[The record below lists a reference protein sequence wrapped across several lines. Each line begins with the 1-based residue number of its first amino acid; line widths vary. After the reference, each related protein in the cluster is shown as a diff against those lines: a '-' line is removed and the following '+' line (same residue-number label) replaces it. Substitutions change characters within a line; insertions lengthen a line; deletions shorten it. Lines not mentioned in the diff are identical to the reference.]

1 MTPTRTWS
9 AGAAVIGI
17 LLVIAAWFLL
27 IAPERSNAADLRD
40 QVSAQ
45 EASNEQIAL
54 KTKQLE
60 AQFASLPARQA
71 QLAEIKQQ
79 MPDNPALPSLIRDL
93 SSNATSAG
101 VNLVSISPAEPQ
113 AVDAASAAG
122 VTAPGAAPAPSA
134 TALQAI
140 PTTVTVSGS
149 YAQLTLYLQKLQS
162 TMRRAFM
169 VQSIQLIP
177 ATGGAATSATALKS
191 GALQM
196 TVMGNIYVLGGA
208 GSTSGQSVAPTTTP
222 AS

>member
-1 MTPTRTWS
+1 MRWL
-9 AGAAVIGI
+9 AL

-101 VNLVSISPAEPQ
+101 VNSPSP
-113 AVDAASAAG
+113 
-122 VTAPGAAPAPSA
+122 
-134 TALQAI
+134 
-140 PTTVTVSGS
+140 
-149 YAQLTLYLQKLQS
+149 
-162 TMRRAFM
+162 
-169 VQSIQLIP
+169 
-177 ATGGAATSATALKS
+177 
-191 GALQM
+191 
-196 TVMGNIYVLGGA
+196 VLPR
-208 GSTSGQSVAPTTTP
+208 Q
-222 AS
+222 